1 MQKVLD
7 KIYSNLL
14 VIWTISTL
22 VLKVLGIT
30 EISWWAVILPALIA
44 FIIST
49 AAAVVLAGLA
59 ATAIDSLEINSD
71 DVEQFMKLFEE
82 LEGGNE

>member
-44 FIIST
+44 FILSLV
-49 AAAVVLAGLA
+49 AAVVLAGLA

>member
-14 VIWTISTL
+14 VIWTISIL
-22 VLKVLGIT
+22 VLKVLGVT

-44 FIIST
+44 YILSL
-49 AAAVVLAGLA
+49 AAAVVLAGLV